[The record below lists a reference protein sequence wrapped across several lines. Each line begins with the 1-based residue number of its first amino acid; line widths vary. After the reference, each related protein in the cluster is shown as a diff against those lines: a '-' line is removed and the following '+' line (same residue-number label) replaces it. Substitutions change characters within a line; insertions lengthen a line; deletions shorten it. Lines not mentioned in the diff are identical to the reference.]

1 MAKFLDSPLL
11 KDIIF
16 GFIFNQNKMTQLQQ
30 KEIDV
35 RFFNARLGLLHTSW
49 LQQPV

>member
-1 MAKFLDSPLL
+1 MIRLYKRMKILVYF
-11 KDIIF
+11 
-16 GFIFNQNKMTQLQQ
+16 FIFNQNKMTRLQQ

-35 RFFNARLGLLHTSW
+35 RFFNARLGLLHTNW